1 MKNYITPDII
11 EVEAKDDYTLIIVFD
26 TKEKKVFDMNNL
38 IKNSKVYYRLKYLE
52 YFKKIKPRGDTVEWE
67 NGEDVCPE
75 KLYYE
80 SVKIEK

>member
-26 TKEKKVFDMNNL
+26 TKEKKIFNMKKLIENNK
-38 IKNSKVYYRLKYLE
+38 IYFRLKGKD
-52 YFKKIKPRGDTVEWE
+52 YFNKVKSRGDTVEWE

>member
-38 IKNSKVYYRLKYLE
+38 IKNSKVYYRLKDKE